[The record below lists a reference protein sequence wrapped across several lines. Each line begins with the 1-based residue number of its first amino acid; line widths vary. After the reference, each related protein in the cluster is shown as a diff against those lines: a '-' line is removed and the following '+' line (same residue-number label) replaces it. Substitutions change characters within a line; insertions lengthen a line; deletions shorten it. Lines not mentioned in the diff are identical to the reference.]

1 MPNGAL
7 AAHALL
13 SAIVGGG
20 RGPPHIE
27 TEAAMRSLATMIFAC
42 ALVCAGCATEDIP
55 QAFKG
60 RMFGRTGP
68 LAFYTGRTGFYG
80 PVLGPGTYFTGTY
93 DEIHKVDCSTLTVRE
108 PLNALTKDGV
118 QFGLNIYVRFSAD
131 CSDAGVQTIL
141 GALPVEDGHN
151 VSAMRIFQI
160 YVQPAV
166 GEAVREMVSP
176 IRANDVNDRR
186 EELLAAIR
194 KRFLEIIAHRER
206 NITTVYEVNLS
217 NLDFPDQMDQA
228 NTDRAVQAILRDK
241 AIAERERV
249 AAEIQTMAMRRDLA
263 EKEGEAQAV
272 RVERIGEAL
281 RKYPEFLQYDLQA
294 RMPEIYDR
302 AGQQGNLVIAAPNPS
317 VVVAPRNDGANAAAR
332 AKAVAV
338 PAPRPAGQAAQQDQP

>member
-1 MPNGAL
+1 MRMLEVMFL
-7 AAHALL
+7 A
-13 SAIVGGG
+13 SIV
-20 RGPPHIE
+20 
-27 TEAAMRSLATMIFAC
+27 S
-42 ALVCAGCATEDIP
+42 VCAGCATEDIP
-55 QAFKG
+55 QAYRG

-68 LAFYTGRTGFYG
+68 LAFYTGTKGFYG

-93 DEIHKVDCSTLTVRE
+93 DEIHKVDCATLTVRE
-108 PLNALTKDGV
+108 PLSALTKDGV

-141 GALPVEDGHN
+141 TALPLDEGRS
-151 VSAMRIFQI
+151 VSAMRVYQT

-186 EELLAAIR
+186 EELLASIR
-194 KRFLEIIAHRER
+194 KRFLEIIAHREK

-217 NLDFPDQMDQA
+217 NLDFPDEMDHA

-249 AAEIQTMAMRRDLA
+249 TAEIQTMAMRRDLS

-281 RKYPEFLQYDLQA
+281 RKYPENLQYDLQA
-294 RMPEIYDR
+294 RMPEIYAQ
-302 AGQQGNLVIAAPNPS
+302 AGRQGNLVIAAPNPS
-317 VVVAPRNDGANAAAR
+317 VVVSPLRTESSAAAPVAPAR
-332 AKAVAV
+332 RPVAV
-338 PAPRPAGQAAQQDQP
+338 PAPPPASPTDQP